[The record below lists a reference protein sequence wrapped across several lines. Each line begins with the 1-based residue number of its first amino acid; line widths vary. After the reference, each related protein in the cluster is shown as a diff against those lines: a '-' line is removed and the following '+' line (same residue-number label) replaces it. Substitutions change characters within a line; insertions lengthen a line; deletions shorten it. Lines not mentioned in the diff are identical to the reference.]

1 MGFKLFLFVAAGGA
15 CGSVLRAFV
24 GLLMKT
30 FLPWPTLV
38 VNLAGAFL
46 IGLFVRFTENSTN
59 AETFRDFWIVGVCG
73 GFTTFSTFGL
83 DLMNFI
89 KTGHWT
95 HAFLYLSLNLFGTLL
110 AVFLGFRF
118 YSVIS
123 S

>member
-1 MGFKLFLFVAAGGA
+1 MGFKVFLFVAAGGA

-24 GLLMKT
+24 GMLMKT
-30 FLPWPTLV
+30 FLPWPTLM

-59 AETFRDFWIVGVCG
+59 AETFRAFWIVGVCG

-83 DLMNFI
+83 DLMTFI
-89 KTGHWT
+89 KAGHWT

-110 AVFLGFRF
+110 AIFLGFRF